1 MQVGPED
8 RVRRDE
14 KWSLALE
21 GLPSEKSQ
29 RRKQKP
35 RRYGEDT
42 DQIKGKV
49 VTCHQNENLKCA
61 FSSHNKPTQHKWRD
75 TLKGKEIV

>member
-8 RVRRDE
+8 RVRGDE
-14 KWSLALE
+14 KGSLTLE
-21 GLPSEKSQ
+21 GLSSESQ
-29 RRKQKP
+29 WRKQKP

-49 VTCHQNENLKCA
+49 VTCHQN
-61 FSSHNKPTQHKWRD
+61 
-75 TLKGKEIV
+75 